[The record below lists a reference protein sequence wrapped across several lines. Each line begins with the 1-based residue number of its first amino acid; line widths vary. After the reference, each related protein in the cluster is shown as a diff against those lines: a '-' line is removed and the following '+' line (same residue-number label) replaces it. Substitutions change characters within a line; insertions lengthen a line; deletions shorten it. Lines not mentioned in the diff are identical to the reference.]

1 MEQIDLAQDTITS
14 RQRMQISYQM
24 AVNRYRTL
32 HKLARISWVT
42 WIITLGTLALWCFTA
57 YQAALARGAQSWLAI
72 LVNIG
77 KNAIDVQDQDNDALT
92 HVLVTYG
99 AKENHLI
106 LQGEYWRFVTPIF
119 LHANLLHVGLN
130 MLNLVVLG
138 VFLERILGHLRFLF
152 VYLLTG
158 IISIVASFYFAPQ
171 EISVGASGAIFGL
184 VGAYTLFVFAHRQA
198 LRNGGIPAMIW
209 IVMVIGINLSIGIFV
224 ANVDNSAHLGGLLSG
239 CVLGWWFAPLYKPSS
254 TNVLIDRHSLS
265 RRWLL
270 ALLTVLGT
278 LILVMLAVYFIGKS

>member
-130 MLNLVVLG
+130 MLNLIVLG

-184 VGAYTLFVFAHRQA
+184 VGAYTLFVFAHRRA